1 MVAGTVA
8 PNIGKRESRSKRK
21 MKIGEELDGYLSCSP
36 CLQALLHHAMCS
48 KKKCSKACVH
58 SWRTKRESLFFFC
71 DINERNYRAQRTEKK
86 RGVTCRPISYKK
98 FSTWRAQPCDND
110 LKERFLSFLF
120 LLFCFYL
127 PSAFLVLSFL
137 LIAFCYAHSFYP
149 NFSVLILSSAG
160 MRYAFYRHPLTG
172 WNYFVW

>member
-1 MVAGTVA
+1 MLCAQRRSA
-8 PNIGKRESRSKRK
+8 PKRACIHGGRK
-21 MKIGEELDGYLSCSP
+21 ER
-36 CLQALLHHAMCS
+36 
-48 KKKCSKACVH
+48 V
-58 SWRTKRESLFFFC
+58 FFFFY

-86 RGVTCRPISYKK
+86 PGVTCRPISENK
-98 FSTWRAQPCDND
+98 FSTRRAQPCDND

-149 NFSVLILSSAG
+149 SFSVLIFSSAG